1 MLFLCDNLGVN
12 CCSFQDF
19 VLKFTGDIKF
29 YVSVVGY
36 YCLYVG
42 ILVLIDLSCSRENF
56 LCGFV

>member
-1 MLFLCDNLGVN
+1 MLFLCDNFGVN
-12 CCSFQDF
+12 CCSLQDF
-19 VLKFTGDIKF
+19 VLKSTGYIKF
-29 YVSVVGY
+29 YVAVVAY